1 VAELADALDLGSSAE
16 RRAGS
21 SPARAT
27 AFKFFFEGDFVG
39 QYIECWP
46 RHGKAALIL
55 NEFGGEQISVET
67 ARELI
72 SEPELLQAMNQ
83 AIVCVVDNGPF
94 EAAAYCPNLQEFET
108 FADTVRDPR
117 PRQFL
122 LLDDAV
128 AAQTA
133 IRTMR
138 IIGRPAS
145 V

>member
-1 VAELADALDLGSSAE
+1 L
-16 RRAGS
+16 
-21 SPARAT
+21 
-27 AFKFFFEGDFVG
+27 EGDFVG

-46 RHGKAALIL
+46 RHGKAELIL

-67 ARELI
+67 AKELI

-122 LLDDAV
+122 LLADAA